1 MKAIL
6 HDETINQTKSFGT
19 TSICI
24 QARIQDED
32 RARKR
37 GPSPYSLI
45 SACFEGIAKSLVDF
59 QPILKLKF

>member
-6 HDETINQTKSFGT
+6 HGETINQTKSFGT

-37 GPSPYSLI
+37 GPSPYKHD
-45 SACFEGIAKSLVDF
+45 EMV
-59 QPILKLKF
+59 PKLANF